1 MPWLLASPGHLQP
14 WYWLCRIYW
23 SLSSVRNDFI
33 YPSHHSIDKRWKK
46 ANTFHDAWN
55 KSSTTSVKIY
65 DIVVYQRDGC
75 FRSFRNAFSFQS
87 YIVVLIYF
95 KEHKRRVTIPVIPP
109 EHWDGADSWNAHE
122 RQGPFNSLRPRHNG
136 RHFAD
141 DVFKSN
147 FLNENVLISIK
158 ISLKFVPK
166 GPINNIPALVE
177 IMAWRRPGDKPLSE
191 PRMESLLTHVCVTR
205 LQWVNLHKH
214 NHGDGR
220 PGDVRHQGISIYGID
235 MT

>member
-1 MPWLLASPGHLQP
+1 MLSEINPAWQVLRFMTLLFISETDVLGPSAMLLLFSPTL
-14 WYWLCRIYW
+14 
-23 SLSSVRNDFI
+23 
-33 YPSHHSIDKRWKK
+33 
-46 ANTFHDAWN
+46 
-55 KSSTTSVKIY
+55 
-65 DIVVYQRDGC
+65 
-75 FRSFRNAFSFQS
+75 
-87 YIVVLIYF
+87 IVVLIYF
-95 KEHKRRVTIPVIPP
+95 KEHKRMVTIPVIPP
-109 EHWDGADSWNAHE
+109 QYWNGADSWNAYG
-122 RQGPFNSLRPRHNG
+122 RQGPFNSLRSIQNG

-214 NHGDGR
+214 
-220 PGDVRHQGISIYGID
+220 GDVRHQGISIY